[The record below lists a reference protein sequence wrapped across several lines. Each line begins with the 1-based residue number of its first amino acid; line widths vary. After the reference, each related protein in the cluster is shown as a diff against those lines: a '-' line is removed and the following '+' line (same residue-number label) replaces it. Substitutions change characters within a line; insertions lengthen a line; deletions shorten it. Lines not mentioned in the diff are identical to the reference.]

1 MEDLKENPM
10 RLRFLLIYFHCC
22 ICLAIVQML
31 CGFEIASEKK
41 WNYVSVKWHYAI
53 HKILRVACISS
64 NILWYIMEKLAV
76 TLFSIS
82 MHLDEILLSIYE
94 GSAQFSVIICT
105 LIPSEKNFSP
115 ICKYVQSISL
125 SNLHSR
131 YFHSLPLAVHGEIPH
146 WENRAAFAPG
156 AAQLCL
162 ISFLQWSEVKFEL
175 RHLHMA
181 P

>member
-105 LIPSEKNFSP
+105 LIPSEKNFNFVSP
-115 ICKYVQSISL
+115 FQKLQRLSMSLKKVEGKRKKKKKEAFCQETRNISL
-125 SNLHSR
+125 HKCLCSKC
-131 YFHSLPLAVHGEIPH
+131 LATYH
-146 WENRAAFAPG
+146 
-156 AAQLCL
+156 
-162 ISFLQWSEVKFEL
+162 FLYHHVL
-175 RHLHMA
+175 
-181 P
+181 